1 MALEVFWTKRADK
14 KFDKIIDYLHNEYGS
29 ERTEQFVTRVYD
41 FIDILSEYP
50 QIGSIENENKG
61 IRGFTLE
68 KQVNVFYRISE
79 KGIIILN
86 FYDNRQ
92 SESKKKF

>member
-1 MALEVFWTKRADK
+1 MALEIFWTNRADK
-14 KFDKIIDYLHNEYGS
+14 KFDKILDYLHKEYGS
-29 ERTEQFVTRVYD
+29 LKSGQFVKRVFD
-41 FIDILSEYP
+41 FMEILSEYP
-50 QIGSIENENKG
+50 KIGSIENENKG

-68 KQVNVFYRISE
+68 KHVNVFYRISE

-92 SESKKKF
+92 SESRKKY

>member
-1 MALEVFWTKRADK
+1 MALKIFWTKRADK
-14 KFDKIIDYLHNEYGS
+14 KFDKLLDYLHKEYGS
-29 ERTEQFVTRVYD
+29 QRTEQFVKRVFD
-41 FIDILSEYP
+41 FMEILSEYP
-50 QIGSIENENKG
+50 KIGSIENESKG

-86 FYDNRQ
+86 FFDNRQ
-92 SESKKKF
+92 SEVKKKF